1 MVNHL
6 NPNKYI
12 RNYLNN
18 IDQLI
23 SLYLTFF
30 SQEDN
35 IRKVSNTFN
44 DNRMAKRHQRRMVNI
59 QITFL
64 AWVAEILGF
73 FFIVF
78 GTFILG
84 HENNIANYTMQNI
97 TVFIYFNI
105 LPAILIL
112 NNSMYKERI
121 LKSKWYGRFL
131 TVFKWQYNN
140 RIDVLEN

>member
-1 MVNHL
+1 
-6 NPNKYI
+6 
-12 RNYLNN
+12 
-18 IDQLI
+18 
-23 SLYLTFF
+23 
-30 SQEDN
+30 
-35 IRKVSNTFN
+35 
-44 DNRMAKRHQRRMVNI
+44 MAKRHQRRMINI

-105 LPAILIL
+105 LPAILVL
-112 NNSMYKERI
+112 NNLKYKERI
-121 LKSKWYGRFL
+121 LESKWYDRVL
-131 TVFKWQYNN
+131 MVFQWQYNN
-140 RIDVLEN
+140 RIDVQAN